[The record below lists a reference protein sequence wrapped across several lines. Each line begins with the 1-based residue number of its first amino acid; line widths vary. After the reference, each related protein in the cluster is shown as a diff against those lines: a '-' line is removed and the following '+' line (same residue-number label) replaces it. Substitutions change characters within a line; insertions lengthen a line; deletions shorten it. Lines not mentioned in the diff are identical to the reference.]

1 LIYHPNS
8 TLTSTR
14 PTDATPPR
22 KPLPPSPLPPSEAVD
37 DVENEEQKDEDEDE
51 QQQQRQKAT
60 PPVEVDR
67 SCANCGAAEES
78 ANSGATTHRPC
89 SRCKAA
95 YYCSV
100 KCQKEHWK
108 AHKLTCVAPSA
119 TPMASAASAALAA
132 AAAGRGRGDGT
143 SGVARG
149 GGGGGG
155 GADTVVE
162 GGGCGGYLYI
172 YGGETYPGEADGVN
186 PLDGLRGAGT
196 TFDFFRLR
204 LSSDMT
210 EGVWEKRL
218 VVGDHPGPLQEV
230 HPGVLLNDSKPYS
243 RSSSSGG
250 SSGSSGGGG
259 DVDEDEFGHAR
270 EQKIL
275 LFGGYRCWGR
285 PREALHK
292 GELANSNT
300 ATEPGPYLRDLYVY
314 EHGVF
319 RRLELLRDGG
329 VAKSAQNHVL
339 PVTDRA
345 FHSVRTRDVR
355 RCPEARCFVLVDGY
369 GTTATTGFSESS
381 KEAAT
386 AFRADRRL
394 RGVPNAYNESMSGS
408 IFPEKLHSFLHCTL
422 HDSEV
427 AAAAGVAGSE
437 SVFLAT
443 VPMMTAGHQTD
454 KGGVF
459 ADTFVQG
466 MMNQRSTTKFMM
478 TAVETKMPHDGDVRE
493 KREEMLPELEA
504 KMKQAELEAG
514 LWNAEECEKQA
525 AEFAATQSQRQKD
538 LAQRAKKAKVREEA
552 AEGSSY
558 VPRDGGIAVCWLVVA
573 AAAAEECRDPSK
585 NLNINMDTYRG
596 PLCVDLK
603 RDLAAADPE
612 WHKKLLFQPRG
623 RGPLFEP
630 SPPPP
635 AAMVSENK
643 TGSVLEAHQARHAA
657 VNAPAAA
664 AYAARLSSD
673 PALRPDP
680 LRAATM
686 TVTVALL
693 GVLPL
698 VWRYGS

>member
-1 LIYHPNS
+1 MRLDLRRRNGSPSRPRRPTPGTVLPDARSCACLWAERKVPHIPNPLKLIYHPNS

-37 DVENEEQKDEDEDE
+37 DVENEEQKDEDVDE

-155 GADTVVE
+155 GGGADTVVE

-230 HPGVLLNDSKPYS
+230 HAGVLLNSAEPYS
-243 RSSSSGG
+243 SSRSNSGG
-250 SSGSSGGGG
+250 NG
-259 DVDEDEFGHAR
+259 DGDGVEDEDEFGGAR

-275 LFGGYRCWGR
+275 LFGGYRCWG
-285 PREALHK
+285 PQREARHRGAL
-292 GELANSNT
+292 GATSNT
-300 ATEPGPYLRDLYVY
+300 LTEPGPYLRDLHVY
-314 EHGVF
+314 EHGAF
-319 RRLELLRDGG
+319 RRLTLLRDGG
-329 VAKSAQNHVL
+329 VAKIAQNHVL

-345 FHSVRTRDVR
+345 FHSVHTRDVR
-355 RCPEARCFVLVDGY
+355 RCPRRAASCSWTGTAPPPLRVSPSPARRRRPRSAG
-369 GTTATTGFSESS
+369 SS
-381 KEAAT
+381 PPRRAQRLQREHERQYLSREAA
-386 AFRADRRL
+386 L
-394 RGVPNAYNESMSGS
+394 VPA
-408 IFPEKLHSFLHCTL
+408 LHASR
-422 HDSEV
+422 
-427 AAAAGVAGSE
+427 
-437 SVFLAT
+437 
-443 VPMMTAGHQTD
+443 
-454 KGGVF
+454 
-459 ADTFVQG
+459 
-466 MMNQRSTTKFMM
+466 QRS
-478 TAVETKMPHDGDVRE
+478 GR
-493 KREEMLPELEA
+493 
-504 KMKQAELEAG
+504 
-514 LWNAEECEKQA
+514 
-525 AEFAATQSQRQKD
+525 
-538 LAQRAKKAKVREEA
+538 
-552 AEGSSY
+552 
-558 VPRDGGIAVCWLVVA
+558 
-573 AAAAEECRDPSK
+573 
-585 NLNINMDTYRG
+585 RG
-596 PLCVDLK
+596 
-603 RDLAAADPE
+603 A
-612 WHKKLLFQPRG
+612 WRG
-623 RGPLFEP
+623 AR
-630 SPPPP
+630 
-635 AAMVSENK
+635 VSF
-643 TGSVLEAHQARHAA
+643 
-657 VNAPAAA
+657 
-664 AYAARLSSD
+664 
-673 PALRPDP
+673 
-680 LRAATM
+680 
-686 TVTVALL
+686 
-693 GVLPL
+693 
-698 VWRYGS
+698 WRRR